1 MTFRFARHTNDLEKI
16 KSFYIHILG
25 FELLGC
31 FKNHNGYD
39 GIFIGKSNEN
49 WHLEFTKSEETI
61 TFNFGDEDFLVF
73 YPNCIEDYDRIIF
86 SLNKNAIKRRPTK
99 NPYWNENGKLFF
111 DPDGYGIIISNLK
124 TQA

>member
-1 MTFRFARHTNDLEKI
+1 MYAMMMQNFVKVNVAKQLVRDTRSLT
-16 KSFYIHILG
+16 S
-25 FELLGC
+25 
-31 FKNHNGYD
+31 
-39 GIFIGKSNEN
+39 
-49 WHLEFTKSEETI
+49 WETI
-61 TFNFGDEDFLVF
+61 TFNFGYEDFLVF
-73 YPNCIEDYDRIIF
+73 YPNCIEDYDRIIS